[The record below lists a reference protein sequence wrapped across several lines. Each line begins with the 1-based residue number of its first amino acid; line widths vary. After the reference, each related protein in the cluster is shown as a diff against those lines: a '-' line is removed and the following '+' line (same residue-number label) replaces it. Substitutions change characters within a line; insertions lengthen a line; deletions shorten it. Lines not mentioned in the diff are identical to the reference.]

1 MNTQNYIISRW
12 KIEKTKYVNLI
23 NGAMGLDQ
31 LEQGVSQH
39 HSVDQSRSPLTPARH
54 SGGGDADDDD
64 GGGGGGGG
72 GGGEMGWSQI
82 LGQLLRFF
90 YF

>member
-1 MNTQNYIISRW
+1 MNTQNYIMSRW

-23 NGAMGLDQ
+23 NGAMGLDP

-39 HSVDQSRSPLTPARH
+39 HNVDQSRFPLTPARD
-54 SGGGDADDDD
+54 SGGGGADDDHD
-64 GGGGGGGG
+64 GGGG
-72 GGGEMGWSQI
+72 ETGWSQI